1 MVGRQALEEALKY
14 ITVKDAAKLP
24 AGWDEQANIHRSGSV
39 RGMISRFGWLPGH
52 AFRIGQYIYHF
63 PGGPIFEAAERIAK
77 Q

>member
-1 MVGRQALEEALKY
+1 MKY

-39 RGMISRFGWLPGH
+39 RGMISRFGWKPGH

-63 PGGPIFEAAERIAK
+63 RGGECYYAAQKLAR